1 MLSIS
6 EMWDPGDLRD
16 YFSSDVLGILP
27 RVAKA
32 TYTELSVVAGLN
44 LLQISVTG
52 RKREDV
58 DEALDKLHTSLGF
71 VVNPQSSFTLLA
83 NQLKHYRF

>member
-6 EMWDPGDLRD
+6 EVWNPGDLRD
-16 YFSSDVLGILP
+16 YFSSDILGILP
-27 RVAKA
+27 RIAEA
-32 TYTELSVVAGLN
+32 TYTELSVVPGPN
-44 LLQISVTG
+44 LLHINVTG

-71 VVNPQSSFTLLA
+71 VVSPRSSFTLLPYP
-83 NQLKHYRF
+83 LKHYRF